1 MKYKC
6 DQSLIILHL
15 HDKLK
20 LILKYQNAR
29 VKVHVQ
35 SIGEK
40 KLITHRSLHIL
51 QTVYL
56 HVFTI

>member
-6 DQSLIILHL
+6 DQSLIIL

-40 KLITHRSLHIL
+40 N
-51 QTVYL
+51 
-56 HVFTI
+56 

>member
-40 KLITHRSLHIL
+40 N
-51 QTVYL
+51 
-56 HVFTI
+56 